1 MKLIALAIFL
11 LSISSNAF
19 AKVEIWECE
28 VLLNE
33 GEEFNGIILPY
44 RVFKI
49 DTKNLSVHY
58 RDRGKWRVWFE
69 VDEPAIKNITY
80 DKNNDSL
87 IVYWKLIETTIT
99 HSNGEE
105 EEIKFEW
112 TSIFDFVAKRY
123 LKYEQKDDLFSF
135 EEINKHEKCKVIG

>member
-11 LSISSNAF
+11 LSISTNAL
-19 AKVEIWECE
+19 AKVEIWEC

-33 GEEFNGIILPY
+33 EEEFDANNLPY

-58 RDRGKWRVWFE
+58 RRRGEWKVWYE

-87 IVYWKLIETTIT
+87 IVYWKLFETKLI

-105 EEIKFEW
+105 EEIDFEW
-112 TSIFDFVAKRY
+112 TSIFDLVAKRY
-123 LKYEQKDDLFSF
+123 IKYEKSSGFSS
-135 EEINKHEKCKVIG
+135 EVINKHEKCKVIG